1 MDEFSLFPKRNLCA
15 CCGREKRLKEPFH
28 KVLSYNYMEFQ
39 LCRTCLNLVKAEKNA
54 ILNRNIKDAKEYR
67 AEIGVRVKTNKKTN
81 TKEFVEWYKEY
92 MGGNFQLILDDAISS
107 FKATES
113 LSDISTFLDDPE
125 QYLMVTYRENKIKY
139 GDGLSYT
146 YTLGVGGDLYNSI
159 ERVCKELRN
168 VNCYQE
174 VIQLY
179 NILIH
184 RLECFLKEESLSN
197 DDKETIDFAINE
209 FKSELLNVM
218 KERDEYLSRRNA
230 ILGKYSLLFQ
240 K

>member
-1 MDEFSLFPKRNLCA
+1 
-15 CCGREKRLKEPFH
+15 
-28 KVLSYNYMEFQ
+28 MEFQ

-54 ILNRNIKDAKEYR
+54 VLNRNIKDAKEYR

-81 TKEFVEWYKEY
+81 TTEFVEWYREY
-92 MGGNFQLILDDAISS
+92 MKGNFQLILDDAITS

-113 LSDISTFLDDPE
+113 LSDVSAFLDDPE

-146 YTLGVGGDLYNSI
+146 YTIGVGGDLYNSI
-159 ERVCKELRN
+159 ERVCKELRS

-179 NILIH
+179 NTLIH
-184 RLECFLKEESLSN
+184 RLELFLEESLSN
-197 DDKETIDFAINE
+197 EDKETIDFVINE